1 MVFFVIYFT
10 FFQRETEPGP
20 LAPFKKSI
28 LGSIVFKAKVLIKRR
43 PSILDPQG
51 KAVEKGAAH
60 LGIKNIRD
68 TRIGKYIEFIVDTEN
83 KTAAEKE
90 VKEYCSRLL
99 SNPIMED
106 FEFSLTE
113 WTPAEDK
120 ANAE

>member
-1 MVFFVIYFT
+1 
-10 FFQRETEPGP
+10 
-20 LAPFKKSI
+20 
-28 LGSIVFKAKVLIKRR
+28 VLIKRR

-68 TRIGKYIEFIVDTEN
+68 TRIGKYIEFIVDTDN
-83 KTAAEKE
+83 KTDAEKE
-90 VKEYCSRLL
+90 VKEYCSKLL

-106 FEFSLTE
+106 FEFNLTE

>member
-1 MVFFVIYFT
+1 M
-10 FFQRETEPGP
+10 
-20 LAPFKKSI
+20 
-28 LGSIVFKAKVLIKRR
+28 FKAKVLIKRR

-68 TRIGKYIEFIVDTEN
+68 TRIGKYIEFIVDTED
-83 KTAAEKE
+83 KSAAEKE
-90 VKEYCSRLL
+90 VKEYCSKLL

-106 FEFSLTE
+106 FEFILTE